1 MDLGLV
7 EDAVLVEEGDV
18 LGLDHGG
25 QGVRR
30 GLEVGQAAALGLLLP
45 LLGVAVAL
53 EDDAVVVPERLLD
66 PGQGAGG
73 ELVTDL
79 AGHGGRELVALLGHG
94 GIQHHLSLIHI

>member
-1 MDLGLV
+1 MPSSACGGNARGDVAGVVEEGGQEEGASHVDHGVGLDVEQLGVLLGLGDVAGVDLGLV

-45 LLGVAVAL
+45 LL
-53 EDDAVVVPERLLD
+53 E
-66 PGQGAGG
+66 
-73 ELVTDL
+73 
-79 AGHGGRELVALLGHG
+79 
-94 GIQHHLSLIHI
+94 